1 MRLLDNQRVRSL
13 LLVLLLSV
21 LLAGDAWRYAA
32 GWWVYGVLAVL
43 LALVSVLMLVVH
55 RDRWR
60 LGSLPYPLVAFLA
73 LATASLA
80 WSFYPAA
87 TALGLLSTWLLTI
100 VALWLAVGY
109 GWREL
114 LRGLGTVLRI
124 VLGASIVFELFVSL
138 VLRRPLLPLFTQP
151 GVDYSAY
158 ETIPKMLYWSRN
170 ELFEVL
176 DEGRIQGIV
185 GNSNHLGMLALFG
198 VIVFAIQL
206 ADRSKRRT
214 WTLLWLGLAG
224 VTLLLTRSATV
235 TLALAAAAVAVL
247 AAILVRRAT
256 TPRRRRATYGFI
268 AAVIVAGGALAIVF
282 QGALLG
288 ILGKSADFT
297 GRIGI
302 WEKVIDLASQRPV
315 FGWGWVSYWMPWAAP
330 FENLAFRNGVRQLQA
345 HNAWLDVWLQLGI
358 LGLIVLAAL
367 VASTAMRAWTFAI
380 DRPQLGRDRVGSYT
394 AWSLL
399 PLAIL
404 VVLLVQSVAESR
416 LITEYGWVLLVLIA
430 TKTKVLE
437 VPTER

>member
-13 LLVLLLSV
+13 FLLLLLSV

-87 TALGLLSTWLLTI
+87 TALGLLTTWLVTI
-100 VALWLAVGY
+100 AALWLAVGY

-114 LRGLGTVLRI
+114 VRGFGTTLRI

-206 ADRSKRRT
+206 ADRSTRRS

-235 TLALAAAAVAVL
+235 TLALAAATVAVL
-247 AAILVRRAT
+247 AALLVRRAA
-256 TPRRRRATYGFI
+256 TPGRRRATYGII

-315 FGWGWVSYWMPWAAP
+315 FGWGWVSYWMPWAEP

-345 HNAWLDVWLQLGI
+345 HNVWLDVWLQLGI
-358 LGLIVLAAL
+358 LGLIVLATL
-367 VASTAMRAWTFAI
+367 MLSASIRAWTFAI
-380 DRPQLGRDRVGSYT
+380 DRPQFGRERAGSYS

-399 PLAIL
+399 PLALI

-416 LITEYGWVLLVLIA
+416 LITEYGWAFLVLIA
-430 TKTKVLE
+430 TKTKALE
-437 VPTER
+437 VPAER